1 MALAVTTAVFPELP
15 VNLWKVA
22 DHTRYHTHSEG
33 FDVADGQHELTFSRF
48 IVHPDIVG
56 ASIKYFGML
65 EAFSDFGA
73 NPVPLPAELFI
84 PWPPNPVKQ

>member
-1 MALAVTTAVFPELP
+1 MALAVTTGVFPELA
-15 VNLWKVA
+15 VDLWKVA

-33 FDVADGQHELTFSRF
+33 FDVADGQHVLTLIRF
-48 IVHPDIVG
+48 IVHTDIVG